1 MVLSASHKK
10 EVVLLHNIIAES
22 QPASN
27 LPATMLTIHKASV
40 PDLSRL

>member
-1 MVLSASHKK
+1 MMLSASHKK
-10 EVVLLHNIIAES
+10 EVVLLHNIVAES

-27 LPATMLTIHKASV
+27 LPATTLAIHKAFV